1 MACGSNVGEEK
12 RDLEPMLSCA
22 PSVCGMDGSN
32 VVDEKE
38 GPTFDE

>member
-1 MACGSNVGEEK
+1 MACGSDVGEEE
-12 RDLEPMLSCA
+12 RDPKLMTGRA
-22 PSVCGMDGSN
+22 PSVCGMDGST